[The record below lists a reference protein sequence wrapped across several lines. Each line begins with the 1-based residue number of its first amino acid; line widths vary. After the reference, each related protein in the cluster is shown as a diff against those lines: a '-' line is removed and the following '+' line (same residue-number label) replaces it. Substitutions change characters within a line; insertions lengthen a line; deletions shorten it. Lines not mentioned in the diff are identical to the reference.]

1 MMPSNPSFTE
11 ALSRDTRQAFYDQH
25 PPIAH
30 VMHLMLFLLPLAG
43 YLVRGMVGA
52 VLGLTLF
59 MLCYYLM
66 PYAWFVL
73 HDSGRR

>member
-1 MMPSNPSFTE
+1 MMPSHHSFSE

-25 PPIAH
+25 TPIAH

-52 VLGLTLF
+52 VMGLTLF

-73 HDSGRR
+73 HGSSRG